1 MSFLSPA
8 WLLLLLPVAALAVG
22 YLVLQRR
29 RRHHAVR
36 FTNVELLESVA
47 PSRPGWRRHVPAAVA
62 LLGLAALVFGLAGPV
77 RDHQIPKDEATVV
90 LVMDTSISMAAEDV
104 EPSRIVAAQGA
115 ATTFVDALPDSF
127 DVGLVSFDGTARL
140 DVSPTDD
147 HDAIDAAIARFQL
160 GEGTAAGD
168 ALTLAVDA
176 VENNLAP
183 DEVVEPGEGAAS
195 GETDDATGD
204 SDEAD
209 DTEQEVVP
217 ATIVLL
223 SDGESTMGSPLTAGT
238 EAALEL
244 GVPVT
249 TIAYGTPEGTVMV
262 QGERVQVP
270 ADVEAMAAVAEAT
283 GGQAFTAGSAE
294 QLASVLD
301 DIETRIGTETE
312 EQDLDDAF
320 VIAGL
325 VALFAAVGASMYWN
339 GRFL

>member
-1 MSFLSPA
+1 LSFLSPA
-8 WLLLLLPVAALAVG
+8 WLALLLPVAALAVG

-47 PSRPGWRRHVPAAVA
+47 PSRPGWRRHVPATVA
-62 LLGLAALVFGLAGPV
+62 LLGLAALVVGLAGPV
-77 RDHQIPKDEATVV
+77 RDHQVPKDEATVV
-90 LVMDTSISMAAEDV
+90 LVMDTSISMAADDV
-104 EPSRIVAAQGA
+104 DPSRMIAAQAA

-140 DVSPTDD
+140 DVPPTED
-147 HDAIDAAIARFQL
+147 HDAIDAAIARFRL

-176 VENNLAP
+176 VEANLGA
-183 DEVVEPGEGAAS
+183 DEVAVPGEEAAS
-195 GETDDATGD
+195 DETDGTE
-204 SDEAD
+204 SAD
-209 DTEQEVVP
+209 DEVVP

-238 EAALEL
+238 EAAVGL

-249 TIAYGTPEGTVMV
+249 TIAYGTPEGTVTV

-283 GGQAFTAGSAE
+283 GGEAFTAGSAE

-320 VIAGL
+320 VLAGL
-325 VALFAAVGASMYWN
+325 TALFAAVGASMYWN